1 MRSAT
6 LVAAACGAAVAIALL
21 VRQLGRRRS
30 PATLPSALC
39 LDPRYQHCSLS
50 VDLIK
55 AKLPANVSV
64 ADLELHPPYDKATA
78 KRIYDKYGCVIARG
92 LTRAYVEEIRNHADG
107 AFQQAV
113 RLLEAGAFTEVVN
126 DGCFVGWVTPDQTLF
141 IPAPTGHCRDKQ
153 VMVLGLDYFV
163 SAAMFHAATDST
175 TLDLIEAITDSP
187 AGIELFG
194 KGQCFYKE
202 GVSKASDAGGLQQK
216 HLHPSATMVSVQ
228 ATEHSGK
235 PGGNPKYL
243 HQDSAYFMFARGG
256 CVATLNYTTA
266 TNLQRDNGPL
276 YVVPGSHR
284 FGHLEHVDT
293 PSHLGLPADWSF
305 GDGLCI
311 EGQAGD
317 SIIFHVHTIHGSPPN
332 RSDQPRAA
340 FINRYLP
347 TDDYQAFF
355 ATDVRMR
362 SRARAQFEIGAA
374 NGRLP
379 VTQRGFVVRGRR
391 VWSEQSP
398 PWKLEPRVNH

>member
-21 VRQLGRRRS
+21 ARQLGRRRS

-39 LDPRYQHCSLS
+39 LDPRYQHGSLS

-113 RLLEAGAFTEVVN
+113 RLLEAGAFAEVVN

-153 VMVLGLDYFV
+153 VMVLGLDYFI

-216 HLHPSATMVSVQ
+216 HLHPSATMASVQ

-235 PGGNPKYL
+235 PGGRQPQILAPGLGVFYVRARRLRRHTQL
-243 HQDSAYFMFARGG
+243 HNRDQFATR
-256 CVATLNYTTA
+256 
-266 TNLQRDNGPL
+266 Q
-276 YVVPGSHR
+276 
-284 FGHLEHVDT
+284 
-293 PSHLGLPADWSF
+293 
-305 GDGLCI
+305 
-311 EGQAGD
+311 
-317 SIIFHVHTIHGSPPN
+317 
-332 RSDQPRAA
+332 RAA
-340 FINRYLP
+340 ICCPWFPSIW
-347 TDDYQAFF
+347 AFR
-355 ATDVRMR
+355 ACGHAVAPGT
-362 SRARAQFEIGAA
+362 SR
-374 NGRLP
+374 RL
-379 VTQRGFVVRGRR
+379 VFR
-391 VWSEQSP
+391 
-398 PWKLEPRVNH
+398 